1 MTLTNAGPAAREV
14 RPPAAIASV
23 VDLKVHFQSK
33 RGVVHAVDG
42 VSFDILDGETLGLVG
57 ETGCG
62 KSVTARS
69 FLRLVPMPPG
79 IAVGGAIHFRRR
91 RLCEH
96 CDGSGCEHC
105 AWLGRVPAECSECG
119 GPGCAHCEGSGID
132 DVDLLSVS
140 DARMNEIRGDR
151 IAMIFQ
157 DPGKA
162 LNPGLTIRD
171 QIAEV
176 LQEHRSSEI
185 LERAGFDPESSGI
198 TGTLVRR
205 RATQRD
211 RRPERILMSVP
222 PFRSRRARLTRATD
236 EMIAEALT
244 ETQIANPLKVMR
256 RHPHE
261 LSGGMKQRV
270 MIAQA
275 LACNPDLLIA
285 DEPTTALDVTVQ
297 ARILELVRS
306 LQERHQAAVLYISHD
321 LSVVSQ
327 VSDRVA
333 VMYAGRIVEVGS
345 REQIFREPLHPY
357 TQGLLAAI
365 PSGTQQRG
373 RLTAIEGTVPELI
386 DPPPQCRFTGRCP
399 YEAEQCRSADPEL
412 VGIEADHSVACFI
425 HSPGP
430 DSRLGQPSFP
440 RNTK

>member
-1 MTLTNAGPAAREV
+1 VTLTNTGPDTHEV
-14 RPPAAIASV
+14 RPPGAIASV

-91 RLCEH
+91 RPCQHCGGDGCELCDGLGRLPEECSQCGGPGCEH
-96 CDGSGCEHC
+96 CDGSG
-105 AWLGRVPAECSECG
+105 
-119 GPGCAHCEGSGID
+119 ID
-132 DVDLLSVS
+132 NVDLLSIS
-140 DARMNEIRGDR
+140 ESLMNEIRGDR

-162 LNPGLTIRD
+162 LNPGLTIRE

-176 LQEHRSSEI
+176 LYEHRSEEI
-185 LERAGFDPESSGI
+185 MERAGFDPEASNV

-236 EMIAEALT
+236 EMVAEALT

-297 ARILELVRS
+297 ARILELVKS

-333 VMYAGRIVEVGS
+333 VMYAGRIAEVGT
-345 REQIFREPLHPY
+345 REQIFSEPLHPY

-365 PSGTQQRG
+365 PSGSHERG

-386 DPPPQCRFTGRCP
+386 DPPPSCRFVGRCP
-399 YEAEQCRSADPEL
+399 YEAEQCRSADPILASFEP
-412 VGIEADHSVACFI
+412 GHQVACFI
-425 HSPGP
+425 HSPEP
-430 DSRLGQPSFP
+430 DSSLDQPSFA
-440 RNTK
+440 RKTK